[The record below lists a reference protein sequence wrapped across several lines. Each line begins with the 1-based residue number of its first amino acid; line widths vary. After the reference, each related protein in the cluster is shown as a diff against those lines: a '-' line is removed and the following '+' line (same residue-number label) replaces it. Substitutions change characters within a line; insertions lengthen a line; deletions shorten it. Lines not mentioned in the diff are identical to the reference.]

1 MELIF
6 PTHCTTYTHEGYCSD
21 NECVSEDESYPK
33 PSHRRPFDFF
43 CVKLSDF
50 QAKVYLVNQNNEHE
64 LHRIFDVVIGYALGV
79 GTSDADSGYC
89 RPSKSGR
96 HHELE
101 VRTISGSLP
110 TIRRDEKVEYFHY
123 TMLFTDPPYK
133 RVRKARVHVRS
144 WFMPFV
150 IAALQ
155 CLRPLLKE
163 LRQKILLI
171 YLEEAYHLLQG
182 F

>member
-1 MELIF
+1 MR
-6 PTHCTTYTHEGYCSD
+6 
-21 NECVSEDESYPK
+21 SEKLANNRMQLHP
-33 PSHRRPFDFF
+33 RPLTNSFF
-43 CVKLSDF
+43 FYVRKGLYVF
-50 QAKVYLVNQNNEHE
+50 A
-64 LHRIFDVVIGYALGV
+64 
-79 GTSDADSGYC
+79 T
-89 RPSKSGR
+89 SGR

>member
-21 NECVSEDESYPK
+21 NDCVSEDESYPK
-33 PSHRRPFDFF
+33 SSHRRPFDFF

-50 QAKVYLVNQNNEHE
+50 QAKVYLVNQNNEQE
-64 LHRIFDVVIGYALGV
+64 LHKMFDVFEYGLGMD
-79 GTSDADSGYC
+79 TSDADSGIC
-89 RPSKSGR
+89 SPSKSGR
-96 HHELE
+96 HHEL
-101 VRTISGSLP
+101 VIQTITGSLP
-110 TIRRDEKVEYFHY
+110 TIRRDEKINYILHA
-123 TMLFTDPPYK
+123 MLFTHSPY
-133 RVRKARVHVRS
+133 RVKKARVYVRS

-150 IAALQ
+150 LAALQ

-163 LRQKILLI
+163 LRQKIILI
-171 YLEEAYHLLQG
+171 YLEEAYCLLKG

>member
-6 PTHCTTYTHEGYCSD
+6 PTRCTTYTHEGYCSD

-33 PSHRRPFDFF
+33 PSKRRPFDFF
-43 CVKLSDF
+43 CLKLSDF
-50 QAKVYLVNQNNEHE
+50 QAKVYLVNQNKEQEVHKMFDFVFRYGV
-64 LHRIFDVVIGYALGV
+64 RITTNDV
-79 GTSDADSGYC
+79 DSGYC
-89 RPSKSGR
+89 RSSKSGGQ
-96 HHELE
+96 HELI
-101 VRTISGSLP
+101 VTTISDSLP

-123 TMLFTDPPYK
+123 TMLFTHSPY
-133 RVRKARVHVRS
+133 RVKKARVHVRS
-144 WFMPFV
+144 WFMPFAL
-150 IAALQ
+150 AALQ